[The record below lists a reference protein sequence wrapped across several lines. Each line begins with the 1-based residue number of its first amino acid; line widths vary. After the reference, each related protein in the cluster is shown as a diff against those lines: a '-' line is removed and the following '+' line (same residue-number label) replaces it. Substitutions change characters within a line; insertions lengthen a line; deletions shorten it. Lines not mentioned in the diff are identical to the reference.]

1 MLRQKPASSSA
12 TQNSKPVKISLV
24 NAGKRFNRE
33 WIFRGATVEFTSRN
47 AYAITGP
54 NGSGKSTLLQS
65 IGGMLQLSEGLLQ
78 YAIGNK
84 ELASEEAYK
93 QISFC
98 APYLEVIEEMTLIEF
113 LDFHQQFKPLL
124 FSFPPKKIIEEVGLS
139 AAANKQIRYY
149 SSGMK
154 QRVKLAQAVFS
165 DTAIVLL
172 DEPCSNFDA
181 KGIEL
186 YHSLINHYCKER
198 LVIVC
203 SNDEIEYGFC
213 NEVLSMQ
220 TFKNLLPPSLRRD
233 APQAS

>member
-1 MLRQKPASSSA
+1 M
-12 TQNSKPVKISLV
+12 KISLT

-33 WIFRGATVEFTSRN
+33 WIFRAATIEFTSGS

-54 NGSGKSTLLQS
+54 NGSGKSTLLQAV
-65 IGGMLQLSEGLLQ
+65 GGMLQLSEGTIAYEDRDQ
-78 YAIGNK
+78 K
-84 ELASEEAYK
+84 SEIRGQKSEIRNQKLNDADAYK

-98 APYLEVIEEMTLIEF
+98 APYMEVIEEMTLLEF
-113 LDFHQQFKPLL
+113 LKFHQQFKPLL
-124 FSFPPKKIIEEVGLS
+124 SSFSPKKIIEEVGLG

-154 QRVKLAQAVFS
+154 QRVKLAQAIFS
-165 DTAIVLL
+165 ATAAVLL
-172 DEPCSNFDA
+172 DEPCSNLDA

-186 YHSLINHYCKER
+186 YHSLITNYCKER

-203 SNDEIEYGFC
+203 SNDEVEYSFC

-220 TFKNLLPPSLRRD
+220 TFKTPPSSRRGGQP
-233 APQAS
+233 AL